1 MFSFTFDY
9 FLFVFFASFGIVQF
23 AASKSGLASILIF
36 RSPKLS
42 RIIGLTLVAISAAVF
57 FLTED
62 RNIND
67 YEGGLDAN
75 QQAYLFILASFVSLA
90 AAMAIGS
97 IRYWRV
103 ESEFIIDEGLGA
115 LVKMGYFKALL
126 GSMRYWH
133 REWKIQIRDYLF
145 G

>member
-1 MFSFTFDY
+1 MLSFGFDY
-9 FLFVFFASFGIVQF
+9 FLFIFFASFGIVQF

-42 RIIGLTLVAISAAVF
+42 RIIGIALIVISAGVF
-57 FLTED
+57 FLTD
-62 RNIND
+62 NRNIND

-75 QQAYLFILASFVSLA
+75 QQAYLFVLASFASLVA
-90 AAMAIGS
+90 TMAIGS
-97 IRYWRV
+97 IRHRRV
-103 ESEFIIDEGLGA
+103 ESGFTIDEGLGS
-115 LVKMGYFKALL
+115 LVKTGYFKALL

-133 REWKIQIRDYLF
+133 REWKTQIKDYLF

>member
-1 MFSFTFDY
+1 MFSFAFDY

-42 RIIGLTLVAISAAVF
+42 QIIGLTLTAISAGVF
-57 FLTED
+57 FLTD
-62 RNIND
+62 NRNIND

-75 QQAYLFILASFVSLA
+75 QQAYLFILASLLSLVV
-90 AAMAIGS
+90 AMTIGS

-103 ESEFIIDEGLGA
+103 ESDFTIDEGLGSLA
-115 LVKMGYFKALL
+115 KTGYFKALL

-133 REWKIQIRDYLF
+133 REWKTQIKDYLF